1 MTSILVTAG
10 LLKFSCISIQ
20 EHIQSHREQFWGRAA
35 LAPVILSGSGR
46 FYILAKARI
55 GFRRLECSTN
65 LLRLAGQFWGT
76 FRRFLRGARAA
87 LRRTGRDFPCRCDF
101 PYPGASNPIAAFL

>member
-1 MTSILVTAG
+1 MQRELVLRSFHAAFVMVNYSVIYLMGLIAISIMTSILVTAG

-65 LLRLAGQFWGT
+65 LLRLAGQF
-76 FRRFLRGARAA
+76 
-87 LRRTGRDFPCRCDF
+87 
-101 PYPGASNPIAAFL
+101 